1 VAVASVDQLWW
12 QSLVVKPHVIDSVR
26 VASDMKG
33 SWMAFLEDG
42 KLLRLTGRIGDGRR
56 KPSSITWQVEAGD
69 MERIFKE
76 VGREEHKE
84 GKAAEVSAVSPDG
97 MRKAAAAGHVVKITD
112 AKAGELLKEL
122 KPKD

>member
-1 VAVASVDQLWW
+1 MGAENRVP
-12 QSLVVKPHVIDSVR
+12 SLGRWKPATWRGFS
-26 VASDMKG
+26 
-33 SWMAFLEDG
+33 
-42 KLLRLTGRIGDGRR
+42 R
-56 KPSSITWQVEAGD
+56 K
-69 MERIFKE
+69 